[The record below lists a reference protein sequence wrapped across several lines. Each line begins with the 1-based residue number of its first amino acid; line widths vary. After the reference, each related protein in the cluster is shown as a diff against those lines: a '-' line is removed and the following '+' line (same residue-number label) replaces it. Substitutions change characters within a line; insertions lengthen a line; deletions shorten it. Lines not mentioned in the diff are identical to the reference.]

1 MKYIRNIATFVCLVF
16 FIASVVIVAFNFY
29 AWSQSVETQ
38 AVVVA
43 AEEQDSLI
51 SKWQFTYRY
60 LVDGEEYQA
69 SNLVKTYEPYMV
81 GDIVNILYT
90 PAEPARI
97 VRPLDAFAYVGV
109 AVASIALTLKVNDYF
124 KE

>member
-1 MKYIRNIATFVCLVF
+1 MRYIRNIAILVCSVF
-16 FIASVVIVAFNFY
+16 FIASVVIAAFNFY
-29 AWSQSVETQ
+29 TWSQSVETQ

-60 LVDGEEYQA
+60 LADGEEYQV
-69 SNLVKTYEPYMV
+69 SELVKTYKPYKA

-90 PAEPARI
+90 PAEPTRI
-97 VRPLDAFAYVGV
+97 VSPLDAFAYVGV
-109 AVASIALTLKVNDYF
+109 AIASIALILKVNDYF

>member
-1 MKYIRNIATFVCLVF
+1 MKYIATFVCLAA
-16 FIASVVIVAFNFY
+16 FIASVAIAAFNSY
-29 AWSQSVETQ
+29 CWSQSVETQ

-43 AEEQDSLI
+43 AEEQNSHI

-69 SNLVKTYEPYMV
+69 SELVKTYKPYKV

-109 AVASIALTLKVNDYF
+109 AVASITLTLKVNDYF
-124 KE
+124 EE